1 MKEKLEK
8 TESFH
13 KKINEIDDEFKE
25 IIINEEKLN
34 YNINEKKKIK
44 QKKIKYNK
52 ESVKELSKE
61 ALSLLREKSSY
72 LSKAFESN
80 EIKTQENDINNPKKK

>member
-1 MKEKLEK
+1 MKEKMEK

-44 QKKIKYNK
+44 QKKNK
-52 ESVKELSKE
+52 V
-61 ALSLLREKSSY
+61 
-72 LSKAFESN
+72 
-80 EIKTQENDINNPKKK
+80 